1 MKKGSFIIDVAIDQG
16 GNIET
21 MDRITT
27 LKNPVFEKYGILHSA
42 VPNLPS
48 LTPRTSSFAYSYA
61 ILPYIQK
68 IGELG
73 AFMAL
78 KESESLR
85 AGVNTFRGEVT
96 NENLAQTFDLEHTEI
111 SLLIGFKVA

>member
-1 MKKGSFIIDVAIDQG
+1 
-16 GNIET
+16 
-21 MDRITT
+21 
-27 LKNPVFEKYGILHSA
+27 
-42 VPNLPS
+42 
-48 LTPRTSSFAYSYA
+48 
-61 ILPYIQK
+61 
-68 IGELG
+68 
-73 AFMAL
+73 MAL